1 MKLRILFSAI
11 LAISLLPSVAVA
23 EMSLSDKYQNLNV
36 VNPDDWREG
45 DFDMTWSK
53 LVVAEDD
60 FDGQYL
66 AVFDREK
73 KGLFGAEAGIISEWS
88 QKQIKVNFYYSV
100 KQLFGGARVSVGY
113 AKNISLKVGD
123 SVFKLESNNGFYTVT
138 DEMAKAF
145 ANAPNEPVKMRI
157 SPFENDGNEYM
168 TAFEDTTIELDME
181 TINAWKT
188 VYVNQEVVSKQ

>member
-66 AVFDREK
+66 AVFDR
-73 KGLFGAEAGIISEWS
+73 
-88 QKQIKVNFYYSV
+88 
-100 KQLFGGARVSVGY
+100 
-113 AKNISLKVGD
+113 
-123 SVFKLESNNGFYTVT
+123 
-138 DEMAKAF
+138 
-145 ANAPNEPVKMRI
+145 
-157 SPFENDGNEYM
+157 
-168 TAFEDTTIELDME
+168 
-181 TINAWKT
+181 
-188 VYVNQEVVSKQ
+188 